1 MINKNGIWFLT
12 LFSLILVLSIY
23 YITMPSEVLKEDVNN
38 DVSIV
43 VESSDELLALRVDA
57 DNELEKEMKELQTIL
72 SDVNITADEKNEA
85 FEKLKNLNIVR
96 GEEEQLE
103 KMIKNEHDLSSFVKV
118 RGNDINVVV
127 KADGNSTLANKIMR
141 TIQSNYS
148 NKMYITIKFR

>member
-38 DVSIV
+38 DASIV

-72 SDVNITADEKNEA
+72 SDVNITANEKNEA